1 VYGFPDPQVG
11 NTLTKYGTL
20 CLMAFLMAN
29 REALREKLFRLILI
43 PYCINLVCSALWLIF
58 GDINGN
64 LLLNL
69 RTGGTTTVDWYFMVN
84 VFVDI
89 IFLGALMLGLAVLN
103 MMAVRHDERQR
114 QLQAT
119 SGAAAPR

>member
-1 VYGFPDPQVG
+1 MIPILLTTGVMLFVMAAARWVVPDD
-11 NTLTKYGTL
+11 
-20 CLMAFLMAN
+20 A
-29 REALREKLFRLILI
+29 ALAQM
-43 PYCINLVCSALWLIF
+43 PVWSAAVL
-58 GDINGN
+58 
-64 LLLNL
+64 
-69 RTGGTTTVDWYFMVN
+69 
-84 VFVDI
+84 